1 MRFLIPKAFFHID
14 DLRRAWAIFFDSS
27 SSSSLGLSA
36 SWASSTGHGDAERDD
51 VLTDPLAMLMLAA
64 VPPSIGDGGIID
76 GNWTDD
82 FVGLPE

>member
-27 SSSSLGLSA
+27 SSSSLGLNA

-51 VLTDPLAMLMLAA
+51 VLTDPLAMLM
-64 VPPSIGDGGIID
+64 PPSIGDGGITD
-76 GNWTDD
+76 GNWTV